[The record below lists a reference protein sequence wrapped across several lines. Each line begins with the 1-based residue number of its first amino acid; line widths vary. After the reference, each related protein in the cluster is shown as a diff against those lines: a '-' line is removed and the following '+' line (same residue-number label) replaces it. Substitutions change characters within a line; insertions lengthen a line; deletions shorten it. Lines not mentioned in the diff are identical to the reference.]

1 MAREAHRGHAQAELR
16 REAECEHQL
25 QVGLGLRVGRGNR
38 PSRTL
43 RGERHAIEHDGQ
55 QRRALEPHRFDKEDD
70 EHSQPVRRR
79 KAQQ

>member
-16 REAECEHQL
+16 REAECEQQL
-25 QVGLGLRVGRGNR
+25 QVGLCLRLGRG
-38 PSRTL
+38 SCRTF

-55 QRRALEPHRFDKEDD
+55 QRRALEPRGFDKEDD